1 MKTKNLLSTFA
12 ITVLAVA
19 FSTSYLFSQDDPAKN
34 QNQIKVKSTVKNEI
48 KTQTQT
54 KSQFKEHG
62 NKFVDANGDGYN
74 DNAPDADG
82 DGIPNGR
89 DEDYS
94 GSKFRKGNNNTKGF
108 VDLNG
113 DGINDRAIDSDGDG
127 IPNGKD
133 ADYVRPQDGSGQKFM
148 NGKNYQNK
156 FGGNKYGP
164 GDGTGNNGVGPKD
177 GSGYGS
183 GSGTG
188 TGNCDGTGPKGYTRG
203 GRK

>member
-1 MKTKNLLSTFA
+1 MKTKNLLSTLVIA
-12 ITVLAVA
+12 VLTVA
-19 FSTSYLFSQDDPAKN
+19 FTTSNLFSQDDPVKN
-34 QNQIKVKSTVKNEI
+34 QNQIRTKEKNEI
-48 KTQTQT
+48 KTQTQV
-54 KSQFKEHG
+54 KQHS
-62 NKFVDANGDGYN
+62 NRFVDANGDGYN

-133 ADYVRPQDGSGQKFM
+133 PDFVRPQDGSGQRFM

-156 FGGNKYGP
+156 FGGNRFGP
-164 GDGTGNNGVGPKD
+164 GDGTGNYGIGPND
-177 GSGYGS
+177 GTGYGS

-203 GRK
+203 GRR

>member
-19 FSTSYLFSQDDPAKN
+19 FSTSNLFSQDDPAKN

-54 KSQFKEHG
+54 KYQFNEHG

-74 DNAPDADG
+74 DNAP
-82 DGIPNGR
+82 
-89 DEDYS
+89 
-94 GSKFRKGNNNTKGF
+94 
-108 VDLNG
+108 
-113 DGINDRAIDSDGDG
+113 DSDGDG

-156 FGGNKYGP
+156 FVGNKYGP